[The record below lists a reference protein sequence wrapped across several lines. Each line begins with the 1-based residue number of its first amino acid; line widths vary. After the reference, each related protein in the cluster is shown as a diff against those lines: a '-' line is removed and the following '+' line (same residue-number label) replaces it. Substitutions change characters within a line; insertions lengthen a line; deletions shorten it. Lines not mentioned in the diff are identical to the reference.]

1 MSRDNYSTPPGIRIR
16 KPMAWG
22 PWASLAAALGLLAIM
37 VVSECRA
44 QGSKEYDTPRTHQL
58 WVCAGA
64 SSCKPEGEPKN
75 STACA
80 LDLAAKANTMPKGT
94 RLYCERVKP

>member
-1 MSRDNYSTPPGIRIR
+1 MSRDNYSTPPGIRGR
-16 KPMAWG
+16 KPIGWR
-22 PWASLAAALGLLAIM
+22 PWATLAAALVLLGAM
-37 VVSECRA
+37 VISECRA
-44 QGSKEYDTPRTHQL
+44 QSDGYDTPRTHQL

-64 SSCKPEGEPKN
+64 SSCKPEGKPKN

-94 RLYCERVKP
+94 RLYCARVKP